1 MESTKTIFIFL
12 TILNLTHPMSNTITR
27 KWAKNYHIDPALME
41 NQVEELPVPK
51 PQLGALISAIAP
63 MIGGFFSK
71 LVKPM
76 LSSLTD

>member
-1 MESTKTIFIFL
+1 
-12 TILNLTHPMSNTITR
+12 MSNSVTR
-27 KWAKNYHIDPALME
+27 KWAKNYHIDPALMDD
-41 NQVEELPVPK
+41 QVEELPVPK
-51 PQLGALISAIAP
+51 PQLGALVSALAP